1 MLDNSLLGDVC
12 RRKGVS
18 RERDELIA
26 LLNARERHCF
36 ETLSFV
42 GQSDASGCCSTEC
55 RHRTDGTT
63 LKVHLSRSLLLYCS
77 FLYITKNQKN
87 GWIFVGIDLTAQR
100 TV

>member
-1 MLDNSLLGDVC
+1 MLDNLLLGGVC
-12 RRKGVS
+12 RHKGVS

-42 GQSDASGCCSTEC
+42 GQNDASGCCSTEC

-63 LKVHLSRSLLLYCS
+63 LKVQLLWRLLC
-77 FLYITKNQKN
+77 FYITTNQKN
-87 GWIFVGIDLTAQR
+87 GWIFVGF
-100 TV
+100 